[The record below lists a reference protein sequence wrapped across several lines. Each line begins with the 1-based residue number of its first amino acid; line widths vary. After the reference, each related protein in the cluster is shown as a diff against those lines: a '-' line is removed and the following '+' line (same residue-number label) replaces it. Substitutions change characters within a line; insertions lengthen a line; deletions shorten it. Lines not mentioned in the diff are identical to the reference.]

1 MHEWRR
7 EMEGNG
13 FFVGSTVP
21 EPVPAASQRQ
31 PIPANASQVAD
42 ACKVLRFQGV
52 APKNEE
58 AEDRR

>member
-31 PIPANASQVAD
+31 PIPANASQLAD
-42 ACKVLRFQGV
+42 ACKVL
-52 APKNEE
+52 
-58 AEDRR
+58 